1 MQRIKIFI
9 SSVQKEFS
17 EERKLISNY
26 IREDALLG
34 KFFEP
39 FIFEEIPAVDLSA
52 QDAYIS
58 EVGRS
63 DIYLGIYGQEYGF
76 ENAEG
81 ISPTELEYNEA
92 VAQCKY
98 RLIFIKRTERRN
110 PKEELLIKRIEQ
122 HVIRK
127 SFSDYEELRTAVYIS
142 LVRYMEEKELL
153 RLLPWDATFH
163 KTASLQDIDPEK
175 VSNFVQLARERR
187 HFKLQFSEENILD
200 ILIHLH
206 VASSEGRITN
216 AALMLFAKNPQQF
229 FITSE
234 VKCMIFPTEVK
245 KKPMLSYQVYHGTI
259 FELVDS
265 AVGFIMQ
272 HIDAYVGT
280 HTTTSVNVKYEIP
293 IEAVT
298 ELIVNAITHRSY
310 ESNGSVE
317 VMLFKDRLE
326 VWNPGQLPAGLTP
339 AKLKEAHNSLP
350 TNPTLANSIYLA
362 GYIERVGTGT
372 TDVVELCQN
381 AGLKTPEFI
390 QDEDFRAIIWRK
402 NVPQNALQYDT
413 QKSTVNQWVT
423 NHDTQNDTQ
432 NDMQNDMQNKFYI
445 RIRGVLE
452 SIISDK
458 HISKAEIA
466 KKYNVSIPTVVRD
479 LNKLRSS
486 YRIEW
491 KGPSKTGYWEIEKLN

>member
-52 QDAYIS
+52 QEAYIS

-76 ENAEG
+76 ENDEG

-175 VSNFVQLARERR
+175 VSSFVQLARERR

-245 KKPMLSYQVYHGTI
+245 KKPMLSYQVYHGTV

-402 NVPQNALQYDT
+402 NVPQNDMQF
-413 QKSTVNQWVT
+413 SIENQSLT
-423 NHDTQNDTQ
+423 N
-432 NDMQNDMQNKFYI
+432 NDMQNVPLNVPLNVPQKQRLLRVRKI
-445 RIRGVLE
+445 LE
-452 SIISDK
+452 LIISNK
-458 HISKAEIA
+458 RISTEEIGQQLG
-466 KKYNVSIPTVVRD
+466 VSYKTIRRD
-479 LNKLRSS
+479 IDSLRSS